1 MKEGLR
7 HFQDCTSIIKNSKI
21 KFTPKLISACS
32 YWQGRLTSN
41 KNKKNSAF
49 MNAAEHTRT
58 MYGQLAIEKLN
69 KEDGFIWNVDNY
81 LHLDK
86 KNNIINLQT
95 FRRLIALSELN
106 FYDKADLEMRN
117 LYSKLETTVNNTKLL
132 LHLSEKLDLAAVQ
145 IRLGRPF
152 IKKITLYI

>member
-1 MKEGLR
+1 
-7 HFQDCTSIIKNSKI
+7 
-21 KFTPKLISACS
+21 
-32 YWQGRLTSN
+32 
-41 KNKKNSAF
+41 
-49 MNAAEHTRT
+49 
-58 MYGQLAIEKLN
+58 MYGQLAIEKLD

-145 IRLGRPF
+145 IRLGR
-152 IKKITLYI
+152 LL